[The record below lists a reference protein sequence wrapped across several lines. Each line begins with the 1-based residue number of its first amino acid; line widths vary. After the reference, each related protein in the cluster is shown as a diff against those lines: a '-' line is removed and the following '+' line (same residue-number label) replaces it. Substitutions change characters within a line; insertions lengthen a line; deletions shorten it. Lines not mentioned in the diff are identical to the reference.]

1 MAAADLQ
8 VPARAAPKA
17 INRPLEGSLPMSIA
31 RRSLLGGLALLAGT
45 ALSACS
51 TTESQRTDLEAR
63 AVAAREDLYRSVPA
77 ARDLAANSAGVLVF
91 PSVIQGGLIF
101 GAQYGQGVLF
111 EGGTATGFYNIAG
124 GSWGLQIGAQSFSQ
138 IYMFTTPEAL
148 QTFKSTRGFEVGAGL
163 DFALASMGTSGSIST
178 STLQK
183 PVVVWVFGQQGL
195 MAGVTVAGQKITE
208 LTSN

>member
-1 MAAADLQ
+1 
-8 VPARAAPKA
+8 
-17 INRPLEGSLPMSIA
+17 MSIA

-51 TTESQRTDLEAR
+51 TTESERADLEAR
-63 AVAAREDLYRSVPA
+63 AQAAREDLYRSVPA

-91 PSVIQGGLIF
+91 PSVVQGGLIF

-111 EGGTATGFYNIAG
+111 EGGKATGFYNIAG

-148 QTFKSTRGFEVGAGL
+148 QTFKSTKGFEVGAGL

-208 LTSN
+208 LTSK